1 METSSIL
8 PPFTAFDY
16 RHDPLSSSQ
25 QQPTT
30 ANPLTM
36 APATLVL
43 PTINPQLKIAVLNG
57 GTSAEAEVSR
67 VSARGVIAALR
78 VNYDQVFDISL
89 DGDFAAEL
97 SACKPDV
104 VFPVVHGSP
113 GEDGTLQGFLEMLGY
128 AYVGSD
134 VHSSAIAM
142 DKIIAKHVFRAA
154 GLPLIEQVVVEQH
167 QGISA
172 ASELILSELGSYVVV
187 KPARQGSALGV
198 TLVDNASQL
207 HEALATAFKLDPR
220 LLIERRV
227 DGKEITV
234 GVIDVNGDVNGDVND
249 QTLPFPVIEIA
260 TPDNTFYDYAHRY
273 TVGLSEHLM
282 PAPLTPA
289 QTERLQAIAIAAH
302 RSLGCRDLSRADF
315 VVPNDDE
322 EYLLEVNTLPGM
334 TPTSLYPDGASGF
347 GLTFA
352 ELTSYLVERAAA
364 R

>member
-1 METSSIL
+1 
-8 PPFTAFDY
+8 
-16 RHDPLSSSQ
+16 
-25 QQPTT
+25 
-30 ANPLTM
+30 M
-36 APATLVL
+36 APATLVP

-67 VSARGVIAALR
+67 VSARGVIEALR

-89 DGDFAAEL
+89 DGNFAAEL

-134 VHSSAIAM
+134 VHSSAVAM

-154 GLPLIEQVVVEQH
+154 GLPLIEQLVVEQH

-172 ASELILSELGSYVVV
+172 ARKLILNELGSYVVV

-198 TLVDNASQL
+198 TLVDDASHL
-207 HEALATAFKLDPR
+207 HEALTKAFTLDSR

-234 GVIDVNGDVNGDVND
+234 GVIDVDVDGDIED

-273 TVGLSEHLM
+273 TVGLSDHLM

-289 QTERLQAIAIAAH
+289 QTERLQAIAITAH

>member
-1 METSSIL
+1 MQLCACIG
-8 PPFTAFDY
+8 A
-16 RHDPLSSSQ
+16 
-25 QQPTT
+25 PTIRTLVNCLLHT
-30 ANPLTM
+30 ANTFTM
-36 APATLVL
+36 APAALIQ
-43 PTINPQLKIAVLNG
+43 PIINAQLKIAVLNG

-67 VSARGVIAALR
+67 VSARGVIEALR
-78 VNYDQVFDISL
+78 VNYSQVFDISL
-89 DGDFAAEL
+89 DGDFAAQL
-97 SACKPDV
+97 SNCKPDV

-134 VHSSAIAM
+134 VHSSAVAM

-154 GLPLIEQVVVEQH
+154 GLPLIEQLVVEQAD
-167 QGISA
+167 GISA
-172 ASELILSELGSYVVV
+172 AVDLIQAHLGSYVVV

-198 TLVDNASQL
+198 TLVDNANQL
-207 HEALATAFKLDPR
+207 PGALQLAFDLDPR
-220 LLIERRV
+220 LLVERRI

-234 GVIDVNGDVNGDVND
+234 GVIDVNVDTAVKQRQST
-249 QTLPFPVIEIA
+249 QTLAFPVIEIA

-273 TVGLSEHLM
+273 TVGLSDHLM
-282 PAPLTPA
+282 PAPLTSA
-289 QTERLQAIAIAAH
+289 QTLRLQAIAIAAH

-322 EYLLEVNTLPGM
+322 EYLLEVNTIPGM

>member
-1 METSSIL
+1 
-8 PPFTAFDY
+8 
-16 RHDPLSSSQ
+16 
-25 QQPTT
+25 
-30 ANPLTM
+30 M
-36 APATLVL
+36 APATLVP

-67 VSARGVIAALR
+67 VSARGVIEALR

-134 VHSSAIAM
+134 VHSSAVAM

-154 GLPLIEQVVVEQH
+154 GLPLIEQLVVEQH

-172 ASELILSELGSYVVV
+172 ARQLILSELGSYVVV

-198 TLVDNASQL
+198 TLVDDASQL
-207 HEALATAFKLDPR
+207 HEALATAFTLDPR
-220 LLIERRV
+220 LLVERRV

-234 GVIDVNGDVNGDVND
+234 GVIDVDADVDVDGDGDIED

-273 TVGLSEHLM
+273 TVGLSDHIM

-289 QTERLQAIAIAAH
+289 QTKRLQAIAITAH

>member
-1 METSSIL
+1 
-8 PPFTAFDY
+8 
-16 RHDPLSSSQ
+16 
-25 QQPTT
+25 
-30 ANPLTM
+30 M
-36 APATLVL
+36 APATLVP
-43 PTINPQLKIAVLNG
+43 PTINSQLKIAVLNG

-67 VSARGVIAALR
+67 VSARGVIEALR
-78 VNYDQVFDISL
+78 ENYDHVFDISL

-134 VHSSAIAM
+134 VHSSAVAM

-154 GLPLIEQVVVEQH
+154 GLPLIEQLVVEQH
-167 QGISA
+167 QGIKA
-172 ASELILSELGSYVVV
+172 ARKLILSELGSYVVV

-198 TLVDNASQL
+198 TLVDDASQL
-207 HEALATAFKLDPR
+207 HEALATAFTLDPR

-234 GVIDVNGDVNGDVND
+234 GVIDVDVDGDIED
-249 QTLPFPVIEIA
+249 QTLSFPVIEIA

-273 TVGLSEHLM
+273 TVGLSDHLM

-289 QTERLQAIAIAAH
+289 QTERLQAIAITAH

>member
-1 METSSIL
+1 
-8 PPFTAFDY
+8 
-16 RHDPLSSSQ
+16 
-25 QQPTT
+25 
-30 ANPLTM
+30 M
-36 APATLVL
+36 APATLVP

-67 VSARGVIAALR
+67 VSARGVIEALR

-89 DGDFAAEL
+89 DGNFAAEL

-134 VHSSAIAM
+134 VHSSAVAM

-154 GLPLIEQVVVEQH
+154 GLPLIEQLVVEQH

-172 ASELILSELGSYVVV
+172 ASKLILSELGSYVVV

-198 TLVDNASQL
+198 TLVDDASQL
-207 HEALATAFKLDPR
+207 HEALTKAFTLDPR

-234 GVIDVNGDVNGDVND
+234 GVIDVDGDVNGDVDGDVHGDIED

-273 TVGLSEHLM
+273 TVGLSDHLM

-289 QTERLQAIAIAAH
+289 QTERLQAIAITAH

-334 TPTSLYPDGASGF
+334 TPTSLYPDGAAGF

>member
-1 METSSIL
+1 
-8 PPFTAFDY
+8 
-16 RHDPLSSSQ
+16 
-25 QQPTT
+25 
-30 ANPLTM
+30 M
-36 APATLVL
+36 APATLV
-43 PTINPQLKIAVLNG
+43 PPIINPQLKIAVLNG

-67 VSARGVIAALR
+67 VSARGVIEALR

-97 SACKPDV
+97 RACKPDV

-134 VHSSAIAM
+134 VHSSAVAM

-154 GLPLIEQVVVEQH
+154 GLPLIEQLVVEQH

-172 ASELILSELGSYVVV
+172 ARKLILNELGSYVVV

-198 TLVDNASQL
+198 TLVDDASHL
-207 HEALATAFKLDPR
+207 HEALTKAFTLDSR

-234 GVIDVNGDVNGDVND
+234 GVIDVDVDGDIED

-273 TVGLSEHLM
+273 TVGLSDHLM

-289 QTERLQAIAIAAH
+289 QTERLQAIAITAH

>member
-1 METSSIL
+1 
-8 PPFTAFDY
+8 
-16 RHDPLSSSQ
+16 
-25 QQPTT
+25 
-30 ANPLTM
+30 
-36 APATLVL
+36 
-43 PTINPQLKIAVLNG
+43 
-57 GTSAEAEVSR
+57 
-67 VSARGVIAALR
+67 
-78 VNYDQVFDISL
+78 
-89 DGDFAAEL
+89 
-97 SACKPDV
+97 
-104 VFPVVHGSP
+104 
-113 GEDGTLQGFLEMLGY
+113 LQGFLEMLGY

-134 VHSSAIAM
+134 VHSSAVAM

-154 GLPLIEQVVVEQH
+154 GLPLIEQLVVEQH
-167 QGISA
+167 QGIKA
-172 ASELILSELGSYVVV
+172 ARKLILSELGSYVVV

-198 TLVDNASQL
+198 TLVDDASQL
-207 HEALATAFKLDPR
+207 HEALATAFTLDPR

-234 GVIDVNGDVNGDVND
+234 GVIDVDVDGDIED

-273 TVGLSEHLM
+273 NVGLSDHLM

-289 QTERLQAIAIAAH
+289 QTERLQAIAITAH

>member
-1 METSSIL
+1 
-8 PPFTAFDY
+8 
-16 RHDPLSSSQ
+16 
-25 QQPTT
+25 
-30 ANPLTM
+30 M
-36 APATLVL
+36 APAALTL
-43 PTINPQLKIAVLNG
+43 PSINPQLKIAVLNG

-67 VSARGVIAALR
+67 VSARGVIEALR
-78 VNYDQVFDISL
+78 VNYAQVFDISL
-89 DGDFAAEL
+89 DGNFAVQL

-113 GEDGTLQGFLEMLGY
+113 GEDGTLQGFLEMLDY
-128 AYVGSD
+128 PYVGSD
-134 VHSSAIAM
+134 VHSSAVAM

-154 GLPLIEQVVVEQH
+154 GLPLIEQLVVEQQH
-167 QGISA
+167 GISA
-172 ASELILSELGSYVVV
+172 AAELIQAQLGSYVVV

-198 TLVDNASQL
+198 TLVDNPNQL
-207 HEALATAFKLDPR
+207 HGALQYAFALDPR
-220 LLIERRV
+220 LLVERRI

-234 GVIDVNGDVNGDVND
+234 GVIDVDVDGDPALEKTHQKGRGKLT
-249 QTLPFPVIEIA
+249 QTLAFPVIEIA

-273 TVGLSEHLM
+273 TVGLSDHLM
-282 PAPLTPA
+282 PAPLTTA
-289 QTERLQAIAIAAH
+289 QTQRLQAIAIAAH

-315 VVPNDDE
+315 IVPNDDE